1 VPRLATRILAIV
13 ALLAATVLAG
23 CGQTPGRQHRVGETE
38 GIYVTLGELKYQIQI
53 SRQLNP
59 ADTEDVAYLRGLP
72 EGVEPPSRDE
82 TWFAIFIR
90 VENDSDE
97 QQVAAET
104 FEIEDTQEKIYR
116 PVLLDERTNVFAY
129 RPGPVAP
136 EGGLIPDP
144 DSAAGQ
150 GVIQGSLLLFKL
162 TNESLQ
168 NRPLEF
174 RIKSARESGEAI
186 VDIDV

>member
-1 VPRLATRILAIV
+1 VTRLATRTLAV
-13 ALLAATVLAG
+13 CALLAVTALAG

-59 ADTEDVAYLRGLP
+59 ADIEDRSYLRGLP
-72 EGVEPPSRDE
+72 EGVEPPTRDE

-129 RPGPVAP
+129 QPRPVAP
-136 EGGLIPDP
+136 DGGLIPDQ

-150 GVIQGSLLLFKL
+150 GVIQGALLLFKL

-174 RIKSARESGEAI
+174 RIKSAREPGEAI

>member
-1 VPRLATRILAIV
+1 VRLSTRIPAIS
-13 ALLAATVLAG
+13 ALIAAAALSGG
-23 CGQTPGRQHRVGETE
+23 CFNKVDEHHHAETE

-53 SRQLNP
+53 SRQLNA
-59 ADTEDVAYLRGLP
+59 ADIEDRAYLRGLP
-72 EGVEPPSRDE
+72 AGVGAPSRDE

-90 VENDSDE
+90 VENDTE
-97 QQVAAET
+97 EPQFAAES
-104 FEIEDTQEKIYR
+104 FEIEDTQEKVYR
-116 PVLLDERTNVFAY
+116 PILLDERSNVFAY
-129 RPGPVAP
+129 RPGPVAAD
-136 EGGLIPDP
+136 GGLIPDP

-150 GVIQGSLLLFKL
+150 GAIQGSLLLFKV

-174 RIKSARESGEAI
+174 RIRSARESGEAT